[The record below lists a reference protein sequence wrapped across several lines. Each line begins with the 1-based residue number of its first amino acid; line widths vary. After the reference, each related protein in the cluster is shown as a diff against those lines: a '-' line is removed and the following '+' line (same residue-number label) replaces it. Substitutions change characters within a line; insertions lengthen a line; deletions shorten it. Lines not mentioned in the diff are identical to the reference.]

1 MAKKFLTIIL
11 ITLFISF
18 APPAFAFSIDGGGV
32 CSCGDISLGSADAQC
47 TDCTS
52 ALNYAGCTTINLV
65 SDITN
70 KTGQCITFSVNQKTF
85 DCYGHT
91 IDGDDVGQDYG
102 VYSYEYKKNQT
113 IKNCIITD
121 FYYGILLQGLAGGS
135 ISNNIANSNRRGI
148 YLQTASGLSVTGN
161 TTNLN
166 SQYGIDLQFSA
177 NDNVIS
183 GNVAN
188 YNYYGFH
195 LDGATRNIFSGNVAN
210 FNTSGGYYLGF
221 AGATFSNTLK
231 TSTACN
237 NSYSAGSYDVI
248 GAGRYYGENNICRK
262 TSGWHDDGT
271 TTGCKYFLPNVDGW
285 AWSENIGWIS
295 FGNCSSIYGVNIE
308 DDGTMSGYAW
318 SENIGWISFN
328 STELSG
334 CPSGVCKAIVNLDTG
349 EVSGWARACAGTV
362 NGDCTGATRTD
373 GWDGWI
379 KLDGVSVNKT
389 TGDFSGWAWG
399 GDVVGWIHFAD
410 ALYKVRTYFD
420 FNRTPTITITKDP
433 NSAKS
438 FCGVDPNNKDEGL
451 VGFEWNYD
459 DADNDSQAQYQ
470 TQIATDSSF
479 VNKVVDCTIPQ
490 VVSSG
495 GTGTAS
501 ATVAPSPS
509 TNCSSAHLEIP
520 YGGEGNWYYWRV
532 KVQDA
537 RGKWSGA
544 SGQPGVQFDT
554 PTHAKPWP
562 DFLCNG
568 VDCSTIK
575 PFLGQT
581 IQFTDASQ
589 LFGGASFSSW
599 AWTFEN
605 GDPANSAIQNPPLVK
620 FSIAGSGSKNGIGL
634 TVTDNKPYSCSVSKS
649 IKFYTSSPKWRGAH
663 L

>member
-1 MAKKFLTIIL
+1 LGINIFTLSNNNIL
-11 ITLFISF
+11 MRNKSCYFIY
-18 APPAFAFSIDGGGV
+18 
-32 CSCGDISLGSADAQC
+32 DISNSGTNNTGSGNICTARLNWNDA
-47 TDCTS
+47 
-52 ALNYAGCTTINLV
+52 
-65 SDITN
+65 
-70 KTGQCITFSVNQKTF
+70 
-85 DCYGHT
+85 
-91 IDGDDVGQDYG
+91 
-102 VYSYEYKKNQT
+102 
-113 IKNCIITD
+113 
-121 FYYGILLQGLAGGS
+121 
-135 ISNNIANSNRRGI
+135 
-148 YLQTASGLSVTGN
+148 SVTGCSYACPRSCSSD
-161 TTNLN
+161 TNCDAGEFCIGGFCQAC
-166 SQYGIDLQFSA
+166 SSGK
-177 NDNVIS
+177 NV
-183 GNVAN
+183 
-188 YNYYGFH
+188 
-195 LDGATRNIFSGNVAN
+195 L
-210 FNTSGGYYLGF
+210 GY
-221 AGATFSNTLK
+221 
-231 TSTACN
+231 
-237 NSYSAGSYDVI
+237 
-248 GAGRYYGENNICRK
+248 
-262 TSGWHDDGT
+262 
-271 TTGCKYFLPNVDGW
+271 
-285 AWSENIGWIS
+285 AWSENIGWLH
-295 FGNCSSIYGVNIE
+295 FKGDDYGVNIE

-318 SENIGWISFN
+318 SENLGWISFN

-420 FNRTPTITITKDP
+420 FNRAPTITITKDP

-451 VGFEWNYD
+451 VGFEWKYD

-470 TQIATDSSF
+470 IQIATDSSF